1 MLPKYILLFDRT
13 IPSVQKWKRPM
24 LRAVNQLLK
33 IVNHGS
39 GNTKLISTHLPLIDH
54 ILKII
59 DVKKFHDNLRK
70 KLSNPETNLIN
81 TAVSLLVNLIDEP
94 IILNHIKQK
103 NVASSFLRLT
113 SAPYEPLVLNIYT
126 LLAYTTSEEDI
137 KSMQNPGALLSTV
150 VKALKTS
157 VDKKSNN
164 QDRTVQLLETL
175 KGNEKYNKNTEKI
188 FFSLFLGLVQHDQL
202 KEEIL
207 KQNILSFLLDCTNKL
222 VHTELIVLLETL
234 WTLSFSQNIA
244 QVLRANP
251 QLLEKVQTASKNTT
265 DEGLKKAADGLVWKL
280 VRGIEMT

>member
-188 FFSLFLGLVQHDQL
+188 FF
-202 KEEIL
+202 
-207 KQNILSFLLDCTNKL
+207 LS
-222 VHTELIVLLETL
+222 
-234 WTLSFSQNIA
+234 S
-244 QVLRANP
+244 QVLFNMI
-251 QLLEKVQTASKNTT
+251 N
-265 DEGLKKAADGLVWKL
+265 
-280 VRGIEMT
+280 